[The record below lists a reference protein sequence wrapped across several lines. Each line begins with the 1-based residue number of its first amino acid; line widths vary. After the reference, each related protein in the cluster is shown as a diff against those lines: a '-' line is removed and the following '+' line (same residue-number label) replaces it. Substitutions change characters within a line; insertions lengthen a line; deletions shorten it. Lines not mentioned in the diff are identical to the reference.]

1 MYLGHT
7 NHLSL
12 VYICPILPLEASKT
26 AKTVFSLYDEP
37 IIEAKF
43 SKIERPKKRCSL
55 IKRTKNGLKSG
66 QKHQEMLYLG
76 HTNNLP
82 LGYV

>member
-1 MYLGHT
+1 MTLRGQKHLEMMYLGHT

-26 AKTVFSLYDEP
+26 IKIVFSLNDVP

-43 SKIERPKKRCSL
+43 SKVERPNKRFSL
-55 IKRTKNGLKSG
+55 IKRAK
-66 QKHQEMLYLG
+66 MA
-76 HTNNLP
+76 
-82 LGYV
+82 